1 MPRPWSG
8 ESTSSAALCDLV
20 GLGSTAGGA
29 VVLGGDAG
37 AGKSRLVA
45 ELSERVGS
53 QGWRVL
59 VGHCLDFGDSS
70 PPYLPFSEALGRLAA
85 DSPAEAESML
95 AASPAIARLLPAQ
108 RLLAESDH
116 AMEPTGRSALYDALH
131 GALTQLSDDTPL
143 LLIIEDVHWADQ
155 STRDLLRF
163 LFARQFTSPTAILA
177 TTAPTT
183 STAVTRCAQP
193 SPSGRACRVC
203 RAYSSGR

>member
-1 MPRPWSG
+1 MMASVPLDTRVTPLVG
-8 ESTSSAALCDLV
+8 RVDELRTLGDLV
-20 GLGSTAGGA
+20 GLGSTVGGA

-45 ELSERVGS
+45 ELSERARS

-59 VGHCLDFGDSS
+59 VGHCLDFGDGS

-85 DSPAEAESML
+85 DSPAEAESLL

-108 RLLAESDH
+108 RLLTESEH
-116 AMEPTGRSALYDALH
+116 VMEPTGRTTLYDALH
-131 GALTQLSDDTPL
+131 GALTRLSAETPL

-163 LFARQFTSPTAILA
+163 LFARQFNVANLDPREL
-177 TTAPTT
+177 PH
-183 STAVTRCAQP
+183 R
-193 SPSGRACRVC
+193 
-203 RAYSSGR
+203 